1 MSQEKEVQI
10 INRINDQKLRD
21 LMLTYRS
28 VTSPA
33 ILLEILDYLDVKI
46 VTEKIG
52 AIIPRFKAESLDIG
66 YKIDLGGIIIDG
78 TLYQIHYVAYDDGEA
93 YISMYRD
100 EDMIL
105 YRQGTG

>member
-10 INRINDQKLRD
+10 INRIDDQKLRD

-46 VTEKIG
+46 
-52 AIIPRFKAESLDIG
+52 R
-66 YKIDLGGIIIDG
+66 
-78 TLYQIHYVAYDDGEA
+78 
-93 YISMYRD
+93 YRK
-100 EDMIL
+100 E
-105 YRQGTG
+105 